1 MPFGAGDF
9 VVGRLVDAS
18 LAECLF
24 GVALTRVVHTDRSV
38 VLARRL
44 VGGVEPPF
52 WGATVAFGLLVE
64 RTRRVAEAVDAERCA
79 PAVRRLAWAVVPE
92 LSVREQH
99 DAPVL
104 LVDHDEAIRLQA
116 RIVGVDDVGRGKILN
131 VGEAPLGKGR
141 CFECDLADL
150 DDGLR
155 EFRAVI

>member
-9 VVGRLVDAS
+9 VVGRIADAS
-18 LAECLF
+18 LVECLF

-44 VGGVEPPF
+44 VAGVEPPF
-52 WGATVAFGLLVE
+52 WGATVTFDALVE
-64 RTRRVAEAVDAERCA
+64 RSRRVAGAIDAERCA

-92 LSVREQH
+92 LAVREEH

-104 LVDHDEAIRLQA
+104 LVDHDEAVREQA
-116 RIVGVDDVGRGKILN
+116 RIVGGDESGRGKILN
-131 VGEAPLGKGR
+131 AGEAPLGKGR
-141 CFECDLADL
+141 FFECDLADL